1 MTHLSFERVI
11 GQGLLY
17 PRGSPI
23 LSLSWVDTGSP
34 YTFTFRQGHL
44 AVFFCRDLLGRGSFG
59 GHDLNAAQIALVIGF
74 ENTFHVLRGRT

>member
-1 MTHLSFERVI
+1 VTQLSVERVI
-11 GQGLLY
+11 GRGLLY

-23 LSLSWVDTGSP
+23 LSESWVDTGLP

-44 AVFFCRDLLGRGSFG
+44 AVFFCRDLLGRRSSGE
-59 GHDLNAAQIALVIGF
+59 HDLNAAKIALVIGF